1 MRVLVTGGSGR
12 LGRSVVATLVER
24 GHQVVS
30 ADLTSGPIAPGAV
43 QRVVNLLDDAAR
55 SALFAEARPEAVL
68 HLAGIAVPFSRPDT
82 EILEVNTLLAWT
94 VLSDAAAAGARIAVA
109 ASSPTVFGYGTPGWR
124 PLRLPLD
131 EGHPVAP
138 LHSYGLSK
146 AIIEETVR
154 TLARAEGG
162 GCVFAAVRPGY
173 VIAPEEWAGAP
184 TQQGHTVA
192 ERLDRPELAAASL
205 FNYVDARD
213 AAELFALL
221 AERPERVDNGMILH
235 AIADDALAR
244 APLAELLPRFH
255 PGTAGLAEELT
266 GDRPAFSSAA
276 AERSV
281 GWRPRR
287 SWRSEL
293 QAASGAP

>member
-1 MRVLVTGGSGR
+1 MRVLVTGGAGR
-12 LGRSVVATLVER
+12 LGRSVVAVLVER

-30 ADLTSGPIAPGAV
+30 ADLTAGPIAPQAT

-55 SALFAEARPEAVL
+55 SEVFAEARPEAVL
-68 HLAGIAVPFSRPDT
+68 HLAGIAVPHSRPDT
-82 EILEVNTLLAWT
+82 EILEINTLLAWT
-94 VLSDAAAAGARIAVA
+94 VLSDAARAGARIAVA

-131 EGHPVAP
+131 EEHPVAP

-154 TLARAEGG
+154 TLARAEGER
-162 GCVFAAVRPGY
+162 CVFAAVRPGY

-192 ERLDRPELAAASL
+192 ERLDRPELAAGSL

-221 AERPERVDNGMILH
+221 AERPGDVRSGQILH

-255 PGTAGLAEELT
+255 PGTAGLADGLT
-266 GDRPAFSSAA
+266 GDLPAFSNAA
-276 AERSV
+276 ARASV

-287 SWRSEL
+287 SWRTEL
-293 QAASGAP
+293 GASAPAS